1 MMILLLVVLLLTMAM
16 VISFLAQLWKNKT
29 SPQAQLKMDE
39 IDIEDLAQR
48 IADKI
53 AGPKS

>member
-1 MMILLLVVLLLTMAM
+1 MILLLVVLLLTMAM